1 MITSIKINNNKRMP
15 FEYTSSIKAFE
26 DGSEFTFCPGVNVI
40 IGKNGSGKS
49 TLLNIISMY
58 MLCENSMCSEA
69 PMEALDFPDIFDDD
83 KVLDGI
89 DVKADYAGKVFRF
102 MPHIEMN
109 QGSILDN
116 IHNFS
121 LFMNGSGCSFGEKG
135 VYSINTLFYFM
146 FKQKDYN
153 FPINK
158 LKERMDGS
166 NKFWSSRIE
175 SLLDYYKKNR
185 IEVTENNFEY
195 TILMDEPDRNLDI
208 ENIMQV
214 YSILSFHKPQTQII
228 AVIHNPCL
236 IYKLRNM
243 ACVNFIEM
251 TKGYLNDVVSFMT
264 KQ

>member
-1 MITSIKINNNKRMP
+1 MITSIKINDNKRMP
-15 FEYTSSIKAFE
+15 FGYTSSIKAFK

-49 TLLNIISMY
+49 TLINIISMY
-58 MLCENSMCSEA
+58 MLCEKSMCSEA
-69 PMEALDFPDIFDDD
+69 PIEALDFPDIFDDD

-89 DVKADYAGKVFRF
+89 DIKADYTGKVFRL

-109 QGSILDN
+109 QGDILNN

-121 LFMNGSGCSFGEKG
+121 LFMNGNGCSFGEKS
-135 VYSINTLFYFM
+135 VYSINTLFDFM
-146 FKQKDYN
+146 FKQKEYN

-158 LKERMDGS
+158 LKERRDGV
-166 NKFWSSRIE
+166 NGFWSSRID

-185 IEVTENNFEY
+185 IEATEKNFEY

-214 YSILSFHKPQTQII
+214 YNILSFHKPQTQII
-228 AVIHNPCL
+228 AVIHNPSL
-236 IYKLRNM
+236 IYKLSNL

-264 KQ
+264 K